1 MKFTTKL
8 LHGNVGPN
16 AETGATTPPIYQ
28 SAAFNHQSAYEME
41 KIFSGKKPGFVYTRV
56 NNPTIDYFERR
67 MTLLE
72 GGVGSAACSSGMAAI
87 SLAVLNIVQNG
98 DEIVS
103 GSGIFGGT
111 YSFFNGLSA
120 YGVKTIYAK
129 ENTADCFEKCITDN
143 TRLIFLETIGN
154 PKLDVPDIEA
164 FARLAH
170 EYNIPLM
177 IDNTAATPYLIQPL
191 KHGADIVVHSVSKFI
206 NGGGNSIGG
215 IIIDSGHFKWNK
227 EKFAHFGDFAKFG
240 PFCYLAKLRAGLFKD
255 IGSCMA
261 PFNAYLTNIGLDTLS
276 LRMERVC
283 SNADK
288 LAKYLLT
295 CDKIK
300 AVNYPGLPDNPD
312 HEIAKRQFADK
323 YGAILTIRI
332 GTKEKAFALIDNLQ
346 YALNAAN
353 IGDTKT
359 LVIHPASTIYA
370 ADSDEQKMNAGVYDD
385 LIRICVGLEDIE
397 DIEADFKQ
405 ALSKI

>member
-8 LHGNVGPN
+8 LHGNVSPN

-28 SAAFNHQSAYEME
+28 SAAFYQQSAAAME

-72 GGVGSAACSSGMAAI
+72 GGVGSVACSSGMAAV
-87 SLAVLNIVQNG
+87 SLAVLNILKSG

-120 YGVKTIYAK
+120 YGIKTNYAQK
-129 ENTADCFEKCITDN
+129 STTTCFEKYITAN

-164 FARLAH
+164 FSQLAH
-170 EYNIPLM
+170 KYHIPLI

-215 IIIDSGHFKWNK
+215 TIIDSGRFKWT
-227 EKFAHFGDFAKFG
+227 EDKFPLIKNFTQYG

-255 IGSCMA
+255 IGTCMA
-261 PFNAYLTNIGLDTLS
+261 PLNAYLINLGLDTLS

-283 SNADK
+283 ASANR
-288 LAKYLLT
+288 LASYLKN
-295 CDKIK
+295 CSKIK
-300 AVNYPGLPDNPD
+300 AVNYPGLPENPD
-312 HEIAKRQFADK
+312 HETAKRQFGDK
-323 YGAILTIRI
+323 YGAILTIRV
-332 GTKEKAFALIDNLQ
+332 GTKEKAFTLIDNLK

-353 IGDTKT
+353 IGDSKT

-370 ADSDEQKMNAGVYDD
+370 ADTEEQKANAGVYDD

-397 DIEADFKQ
+397 DIEEDFKQ
-405 ALSKI
+405 ALAKI